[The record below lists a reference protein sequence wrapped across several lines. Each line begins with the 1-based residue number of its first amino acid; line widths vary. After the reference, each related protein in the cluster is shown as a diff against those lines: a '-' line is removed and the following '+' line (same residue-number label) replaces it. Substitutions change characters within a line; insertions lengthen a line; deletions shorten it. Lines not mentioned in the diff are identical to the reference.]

1 MEVSCLEYQTFLQI
15 LKEELVPAMGCTE
28 PIALAYC
35 ASLARK
41 HLGHLPKKVLIE
53 VSGNILKNVKSVVVP
68 NTNGQKGIEAAV
80 AAGLL
85 YGKPELVLQVISEVS
100 EEEKQALPKY
110 MENTEFII
118 ETCKSDEVLDIRITA
133 FDEED
138 ASSKVRIARSHSF
151 VTLIEK
157 NNEVVYEHALLEEK
171 RVEQLDR
178 KCLSVKKII
187 DFANSVRIDDV
198 KDTLQRQID
207 FNSAIAKEGLQNN
220 YGANVGKVL
229 LNHYGNDV
237 HVRARAM
244 AAAGSDA
251 RMSGCELPVIINSG
265 SGNQGMTASLP
276 VIEYAKELY
285 VSDEM
290 LYRALVVS
298 NLITIHLKTGIGRLS
313 AYCGVVSAGAGAA
326 SGIAYLYGGG
336 YDAIAHTIVN
346 ALATVS
352 GMICD
357 GAKPSC
363 AGKIASA
370 VEAGLLG
377 YRMYVDG
384 QQFYGGDGIISK
396 GVENTIA
403 NIGRLGSDGMK
414 ETDEEIIR
422 IMLNC

>member
-1 MEVSCLEYQTFLQI
+1 MEVGCLEYQKFLQI
-15 LKEELVPAMGCTE
+15 LHEELVPAMGCTE

-35 ASLARK
+35 AALARK
-41 HLGHLPKKVLIE
+41 NLGFLPNKVLIE
-53 VSGNILKNVKSVVVP
+53 VSGNILKNVKSVIVP

-85 YGKPELVLQVISEVS
+85 YGKPELVLQVISEVT
-100 EEEKQALPKY
+100 EEEKMALSDY
-110 MENTEFII
+110 MKNTEFVVD
-118 ETCKSDEVLDIRITA
+118 TCKSGEVLDIRITA
-133 FDEED
+133 YHDE
-138 ASSKVRIARSHSF
+138 SSAKVRIARSHSF

-171 RVEQLDR
+171 RAEQIDR
-178 KCLSVKKII
+178 KSLSVAKIVE
-187 DFANSVRIDDV
+187 FANVVNIDDV

-207 FNSAIAKEGLQNN
+207 FNTAIANEGLTNN

-229 LNHYGNDV
+229 LKHYGNDV
-237 HVRARAM
+237 SIRARAM

-276 VIEYAKELY
+276 VIEYAKELKAT
-285 VSDEM
+285 DEM

-326 SGIAYLYGGG
+326 SGIAYLYGGD

-363 AGKIASA
+363 AGKIASS

-377 YRMYVDG
+377 YRMYVEG

-396 GVENTIA
+396 GVENTIE

-422 IMLNC
+422 IMLSC